1 MTRFHIHAERSY
13 IVKKILTSITFF
25 VTSLFSQ
32 FDLYPVTDFFG
43 GGIGYSPMYISIE
56 DFPATDLLKDLGLD
70 PKQFDSPFVV
80 HGGEGFAHMTGKWR
94 IGSYAGV
101 GSSSISTVTNVR
113 LFVDADA
120 DGVLDQNE
128 IDNSVDY
135 DGNFDPSIEAKITI
149 SLGAASI
156 EYVMPVFQ
164 DLEISAGAMMGLGR
178 MNLSIDQYAANPK
191 WTEMFDFSYGPK
203 VPGVDADSNSTVNY
217 YYAVDNLGN
226 PISGFNAANAPG
238 VMSDLSGTFFNFQ
251 PYVAVK
257 WQLLDRVGLRISA
270 GFNKGTIGQGRWKL
284 NSRYLIGDSEEY
296 TLSGVTFRTM
306 LYLGL

>member
-1 MTRFHIHAERSY
+1 M
-13 IVKKILTSITFF
+13 KKIITSITFF
-25 VTSLFSQ
+25 ITSLFSQ

-56 DFPATDLLKDLGLD
+56 EFPATDLLKNLGLD

-101 GSSSISTVTNVR
+101 GSSSISTVTNIR
-113 LFVDADA
+113 LFVDS
-120 DGVLDQNE
+120 DGDGILDQNE

-178 MNLSIDQYAANPK
+178 LNLSIDQYAANPK
-191 WTEMFDFSYGPK
+191 WSEMFDFSYGPK
-203 VPGVDADSNSTVNY
+203 VTTVDTDSNAIVNY

-251 PYVAVK
+251 PYVAIK

-284 NSRYLIGDSEEY
+284 NSRYLIGDSDSY
-296 TLSGVTFRTM
+296 TLSGITFRTM

>member
-1 MTRFHIHAERSY
+1 MKRALTY
-13 IVKKILTSITFF
+13 ILL
-25 VTSLFSQ
+25 SLSTLFGQ

-43 GGIGYSPMYISIE
+43 GGIGYSPMYISIDE
-56 DFPATDLLKDLGLD
+56 FPATDLLKNVGLD
-70 PKQFDSPFVV
+70 PTKFNTPFVV

-94 IGSYAGV
+94 IGGYAGI
-101 GSSSISTVTNVR
+101 GSSSISTITNV
-113 LFVDADA
+113 LLYEDLGEKGYKGAT
-120 DGVLDQNE
+120 DGE
-128 IDNSVDY
+128 TAVDY
-135 DGNFDPSIEAKITI
+135 DGNFDPTIEAKITV
-149 SLGAASI
+149 SLGAGSI
-156 EYVMPVFQ
+156 EYVMPIFQ

-178 MNLSIDQYAANPK
+178 LNLSIDQYAANPK
-191 WTEMFDFSYGPK
+191 WGEMFNFAYGSK
-203 VPGVDADSNSTVNY
+203 AWVLNGDGTDSTLTY
-217 YYAVDNLGN
+217 YYAVDDTDN

-251 PYVAVK
+251 PYVAIK

-296 TLSGVTFRTM
+296 TLQGVTFRTM

>member
-1 MTRFHIHAERSY
+1 MKKVIIY
-13 IVKKILTSITFF
+13 ISISIST
-25 VTSLFSQ
+25 LFGQ

-43 GGIGYSPMYISIE
+43 GGIGYSPMYISIDE
-56 DFPATDLLKDLGLD
+56 FPATDLLKNVGLD
-70 PKQFDSPFVV
+70 PTKFNTPFVV

-94 IGSYAGV
+94 IGGYAGI
-101 GSSSISTVTNVR
+101 GSSSISTITNVQ
-113 LFVDADA
+113 LYVDTGEIGW
-120 DGVLDQNE
+120 DGE
-128 IDNSVDY
+128 TAVDY
-135 DGNFDPSIEAKITI
+135 DGNFDPTIEAKVTL
-149 SLGAASI
+149 SLGAGSI
-156 EYVMPVFQ
+156 EYVMPIFQ

-178 MNLSIDQYAANPK
+178 LNLSIDQYAANPK
-191 WTEMFDFSYGPK
+191 WGEMFNFAYGSK
-203 VPGVDADSNSTVNY
+203 NWDVNDDQTDSTLTY
-217 YYAVDNLGN
+217 YYAVDDVGN

-251 PYVAVK
+251 PYVAIK

-296 TLSGVTFRTM
+296 TLQGVTFRTM

>member
-1 MTRFHIHAERSY
+1 MKKVITY
-13 IVKKILTSITFF
+13 ISISISTMFG
-25 VTSLFSQ
+25 Q

-43 GGIGYSPMYISIE
+43 GGIGYSPMYISIDE
-56 DFPATDLLKDLGLD
+56 FPATDYLINLGLV
-70 PKQFDSPFVV
+70 PKKFNTPFVV

-94 IGSYAGV
+94 IGGYAGI
-101 GSSSISTVTNVR
+101 GSSSISTVTNVQ
-113 LFVDADA
+113 LYVDTGETGW
-120 DGVLDQNE
+120 DGE
-128 IDNSVDY
+128 TAVDY
-135 DGNFDPSIEAKITI
+135 DGNFDPTIEAKVTL
-149 SLGAASI
+149 SLGAGSI
-156 EYVMPVFQ
+156 EYVMPIFQ

-178 MNLSIDQYAANPK
+178 LNLSIDQYAANPK
-191 WTEMFDFSYGPK
+191 WGEMFNFAYGSK
-203 VPGVDADSNSTVNY
+203 NWDVNDDQTDSTLTY
-217 YYAVDNLGN
+217 YYAVDDVGN

-251 PYVAVK
+251 PYVAIK

-296 TLSGVTFRTM
+296 TLQGVTFRTM

>member
-1 MTRFHIHAERSY
+1 MKR
-13 IVKKILTSITFF
+13 ILTYISLSLSIIYG
-25 VTSLFSQ
+25 Q
-32 FDLYPVTDFFG
+32 FDLYPVSDFFG
-43 GGIGYSPMYISIE
+43 GGIGYSPMYINI
-56 DFPATDLLKDLGLD
+56 DKFPATDLLKNVGLN
-70 PKQFDSPFVV
+70 PSSFDAPFVV

-101 GSSSISTVTNVR
+101 GSSSISTITNVQ
-113 LFVDADA
+113 LYVDS
-120 DGVLDQNE
+120 DGNNE
-128 IDNSVDY
+128 LNGNETAVDY
-135 DGNFDPSIEAKITI
+135 DGNFDPTIEAKLTF

-156 EYVMPVFQ
+156 EYVMPIFQ

-178 MNLSIDQYAANPK
+178 LNLSIDQYAANPK
-191 WTEMFDFSYGPK
+191 WGQMFDFAYGSK
-203 VPGVDADSNSTVNY
+203 AWVPNEDGTDSTLTY
-217 YYAVDNLGN
+217 YYAVDDVGN
-226 PISGFNAANAPG
+226 PIDGFDASNAPG

-251 PYVAVK
+251 PYVAIK

-296 TLSGVTFRTM
+296 TLQGVSFRTM

>member
-1 MTRFHIHAERSY
+1 M
-13 IVKKILTSITFF
+13 KKIITSITFF
-25 VTSLFSQ
+25 ITSLYSQ

-43 GGIGYSPMYISIE
+43 GGIGYSPMYIKIE
-56 DFPATDLLKDLGLD
+56 DFPATDLLKNLGLD

-113 LFVDADA
+113 LFVDADG

-128 IDNSVDY
+128 INNSVDY

>member
-1 MTRFHIHAERSY
+1 
-13 IVKKILTSITFF
+13 VKKIITSITFF
-25 VTSLFSQ
+25 VTSLYSQ

-43 GGIGYSPMYISIE
+43 GGIGYSPMYINIE

-113 LFVDADA
+113 LFVDADG
-120 DGVLDQNE
+120 DGILDQNE

>member
-1 MTRFHIHAERSY
+1 M
-13 IVKKILTSITFF
+13 KKIITIITYF
-25 VTSLFSQ
+25 VTSLYSQ

-43 GGIGYSPMYISIE
+43 GGIGYSPMYINIE

-113 LFVDADA
+113 LFVDADE
-120 DGVLDQNE
+120 DGILDENE
-128 IDNSVDY
+128 INNSVDY

-178 MNLSIDQYAANPK
+178 LNLSIDQYAANPK

-203 VPGVDADSNSTVNY
+203 VSAVGADSSSTVNY

-284 NSRYLIGDSEEY
+284 NSRYLIGDSEKY

>member
-1 MTRFHIHAERSY
+1 MKKTITY
-13 IVKKILTSITFF
+13 ISI
-25 VTSLFSQ
+25 SLSTLFGQ

-43 GGIGYSPMYISIE
+43 GGIGYSPMYISIDE
-56 DFPATDLLKDLGLD
+56 FPATDLLKNVGLD
-70 PKQFDSPFVV
+70 PTKFNTPFVV

-94 IGSYAGV
+94 IGGYAGI
-101 GSSSISTVTNVR
+101 GSSSISTVTNVQ
-113 LFVDADA
+113 LYVDTGETGW
-120 DGVLDQNE
+120 DGE
-128 IDNSVDY
+128 TAVDY
-135 DGNFDPSIEAKITI
+135 DGNFDPTIEAKITI
-149 SLGAASI
+149 SLGAGSI
-156 EYVMPVFQ
+156 EYVMPIFQ

-178 MNLSIDQYAANPK
+178 LSLSIDQYAANPK
-191 WTEMFDFSYGPK
+191 WGEMFNFAYGSK
-203 VPGVDADSNSTVNY
+203 NWDVNDDQTDSTLTY
-217 YYAVDNLGN
+217 YYAVDDVGN

-251 PYVAVK
+251 PYVAIK

-296 TLSGVTFRTM
+296 TLQGVTFRTM

>member
-1 MTRFHIHAERSY
+1 MKKTITY
-13 IVKKILTSITFF
+13 ISI
-25 VTSLFSQ
+25 SLSTLFGQ

-43 GGIGYSPMYISIE
+43 GGIGYSPMYISIDE
-56 DFPATDLLKDLGLD
+56 FPATDYLINLGLD
-70 PKQFDSPFVV
+70 PKKFNTPFVV

-94 IGSYAGV
+94 IGGYAGI
-101 GSSSISTVTNVR
+101 GSSSISTVTNVQ
-113 LFVDADA
+113 LYVDTGEIGW
-120 DGVLDQNE
+120 DGE
-128 IDNSVDY
+128 TAVDY
-135 DGNFDPSIEAKITI
+135 DGNFDPTIEAKVTL
-149 SLGAASI
+149 SLGAGSI
-156 EYVMPVFQ
+156 EYVMPIFQ

-178 MNLSIDQYAANPK
+178 LSLSIDQYAANPK
-191 WTEMFDFSYGPK
+191 WGEMFNFAYGSK
-203 VPGVDADSNSTVNY
+203 NWDVNDDQTDSTLTY
-217 YYAVDNLGN
+217 YYAVDDVGN

-251 PYVAVK
+251 PYVAIK

-296 TLSGVTFRTM
+296 TLQGVTFRTM

>member
-1 MTRFHIHAERSY
+1 MKKTITY
-13 IVKKILTSITFF
+13 ISI
-25 VTSLFSQ
+25 SLSTLFGQ

-43 GGIGYSPMYISIE
+43 GGIGYSPMYISIDE
-56 DFPATDLLKDLGLD
+56 FPATDLLKNVGLD
-70 PKQFDSPFVV
+70 PTKFNTPFVV

-94 IGSYAGV
+94 IGGYAGI
-101 GSSSISTVTNVR
+101 GSSSISTITNVQ
-113 LFVDADA
+113 LYVDQGETGYNGETA
-120 DGVLDQNE
+120 
-128 IDNSVDY
+128 VDY
-135 DGNFDPSIEAKITI
+135 DGNFDPTIEAKITL
-149 SLGAASI
+149 SLGAGSI
-156 EYVMPVFQ
+156 EYVMPIFQ

-178 MNLSIDQYAANPK
+178 LNLSIDQYAANPK
-191 WTEMFDFSYGPK
+191 WGEMFNFSYGSK
-203 VPGVDADSNSTVNY
+203 AWDVNDDGTDSTLTY
-217 YYAVDNLGN
+217 YYSVTDIGD

-251 PYVAVK
+251 PYVAIK

-296 TLSGVTFRTM
+296 SLQGVTFRTM

>member
-1 MTRFHIHAERSY
+1 M
-13 IVKKILTSITFF
+13 KKIITYITFSLTS
-25 VTSLFSQ
+25 LYSQ

-43 GGIGYSPMYISIE
+43 GGIGYSPMYIDIE
-56 DFPATDLLKDLGLD
+56 KFPATELLEGLGLD
-70 PKQFDSPFVV
+70 PKEFDSPFVV

-94 IGSYAGV
+94 IGSYAGI
-101 GSSSISTVTNVR
+101 GSSNISTVTNVQ
-113 LFVDADA
+113 LWQDINN
-120 DGVLDQNE
+120 DGIIDDNE
-128 IDNSVDY
+128 KEDY
-135 DGNFDPSIEAKITI
+135 NGNFNPSIEAKITI

-191 WTEMFDFSYGPK
+191 WTEMFDFAYGPN
-203 VPGVDADSNSTVNY
+203 PTDSTSAEVNY
-217 YYAVDNLGN
+217 YYLVDSLGQ
-226 PISGFNAANAPG
+226 PISGFNAVNAPG
-238 VMSDLSGTFFNFQ
+238 VMADLSGTFFNFQ

>member
-1 MTRFHIHAERSY
+1 M
-13 IVKKILTSITFF
+13 KKIITSITFF
-25 VTSLFSQ
+25 ITSLYSQ

-43 GGIGYSPMYISIE
+43 GGIGYSPMYINIE
-56 DFPATDLLKDLGLD
+56 KFPATDLLKSLGLN

-113 LFVDADA
+113 LFVDADG

>member
-1 MTRFHIHAERSY
+1 MKKTITY
-13 IVKKILTSITFF
+13 ISI
-25 VTSLFSQ
+25 SLSTLFGQ

-43 GGIGYSPMYISIE
+43 GGIGYSPMYISIDE
-56 DFPATDLLKDLGLD
+56 FPATDLLKNVGLD
-70 PKQFDSPFVV
+70 PTKFNTPFVV

-94 IGSYAGV
+94 IGGYAGI
-101 GSSSISTVTNVR
+101 GSSSISTVTNVQ
-113 LFVDADA
+113 LYVDTGDTGW
-120 DGVLDQNE
+120 DGE
-128 IDNSVDY
+128 TAVDY
-135 DGNFDPSIEAKITI
+135 DGNFDPTIEAKVTL
-149 SLGAASI
+149 SLGAGSI
-156 EYVMPVFQ
+156 EYVMPIFQ

-178 MNLSIDQYAANPK
+178 LNLSIDQYAANPK
-191 WTEMFDFSYGPK
+191 WGEMFNFAYGSK
-203 VPGVDADSNSTVNY
+203 NWDVNDDQTDSTLTY
-217 YYAVDNLGN
+217 YYAVDDVGN

-251 PYVAVK
+251 PYVAIK

-296 TLSGVTFRTM
+296 TLQGVTFRTM

>member
-1 MTRFHIHAERSY
+1 MKR
-13 IVKKILTSITFF
+13 ILTYISI
-25 VTSLFSQ
+25 SFSIIYGQ
-32 FDLYPVTDFFG
+32 FDLYPVSDFFG
-43 GGIGYSPMYISIE
+43 GGIGYSPMYINI
-56 DFPATDLLKDLGLD
+56 DKFPATDLLKNVGLN
-70 PKQFDSPFVV
+70 PSSFDAPFVV

-101 GSSSISTVTNVR
+101 GSSSISTITNVQ
-113 LFVDADA
+113 LYVDS
-120 DGVLDQNE
+120 DGNNE
-128 IDNSVDY
+128 LNGNETAVDY
-135 DGNFDPSIEAKITI
+135 DGNFDPTIEAKLTF

-156 EYVMPVFQ
+156 EYVMPIFQ

-178 MNLSIDQYAANPK
+178 LNLSIDQYAANPK
-191 WTEMFDFSYGPK
+191 WDQMFEFAYGSK
-203 VPGVDADSNSTVNY
+203 AWVPNEEGTDSTLTY
-217 YYAVDNLGN
+217 YYAVDDVGN
-226 PISGFNAANAPG
+226 PIDGFEASNAPG

-251 PYVAVK
+251 PYVAIK

-296 TLSGVTFRTM
+296 TLQGVSFRTM

>member
-1 MTRFHIHAERSY
+1 
-13 IVKKILTSITFF
+13 VKKILTYITILLS
-25 VTSLFSQ
+25 TGYSQ

-43 GGIGYSPMYISIE
+43 GGIGYSPMYINV
-56 DFPATDLLKDLGLD
+56 DKFPATNLLKSLGLN
-70 PKQFDSPFVV
+70 PNQFDTPFVV

-101 GSSSISTVTNVR
+101 GSSSISTVTNVQ
-113 LFVDADA
+113 LYIED
-120 DGVLDQNE
+120 
-128 IDNSVDY
+128 DNPGYQDEATKSY
-135 DGNFDPSIEAKITI
+135 DGNFNPSIEAKITI
-149 SLGAASI
+149 ALGAASI

-178 MNLSIDQYAANPK
+178 LNLSIDQYAANPK
-191 WTEMFDFSYGPK
+191 WGEMFDFSYGSK
-203 VPGVDADSNSTVNY
+203 KWETTADGTDSTLIY
-217 YYAVDNLGN
+217 YYAVDDTDT
-226 PISGFNAANAPG
+226 PIAGFNAANAPG
-238 VMSDLSGTFFNFQ
+238 VMADLSGTFFNFQ
-251 PYVAVK
+251 PYVAIK

-296 TLSGVTFRTM
+296 SLTGVTFRTM

>member
-1 MTRFHIHAERSY
+1 
-13 IVKKILTSITFF
+13 VKKIITYITLIFSSIY
-25 VTSLFSQ
+25 SQ

-43 GGIGYSPMYISIE
+43 GGIGYSPMYINIDE
-56 DFPATDLLKDLGLD
+56 FPATDLLKGIGLD
-70 PKQFDSPFVV
+70 PEQFDKPFVV

-113 LFVDADA
+113 LFVDAND

-128 IDNSVDY
+128 IDNSEDY
-135 DGNFDPSIEAKITI
+135 NGNFDPSIEAKITI

-178 MNLSIDQYAANPK
+178 LNLSIDQYAANPK
-191 WTEMFDFSYGPK
+191 WGEMFDFSYGPK
-203 VPGVDADSNSTVNY
+203 ALADHDNDGDSTLTY
-217 YYAVDNLGN
+217 YYKVDDLTEA
-226 PISGFNAANAPG
+226 ISGFNAANAPG

-251 PYVAVK
+251 PYVAIK

-284 NSRYLIGDSEEY
+284 NSRYLIGDSESY
-296 TLSGVTFRTM
+296 TLRGMTFRTM

>member
-1 MTRFHIHAERSY
+1 MKKTITY
-13 IVKKILTSITFF
+13 ISI
-25 VTSLFSQ
+25 SLSTLFGQ

-43 GGIGYSPMYISIE
+43 GGIGYSPMYISIDE
-56 DFPATDLLKDLGLD
+56 FPATDLLKNVGLD
-70 PKQFDSPFVV
+70 PTKFNTPFVV

-94 IGSYAGV
+94 IGGYAGI
-101 GSSSISTVTNVR
+101 GSSSISTITNVQ
-113 LFVDADA
+113 LYVDQGETGYNGETA
-120 DGVLDQNE
+120 
-128 IDNSVDY
+128 VDY
-135 DGNFDPSIEAKITI
+135 DGNFDPTIEAKITL
-149 SLGAASI
+149 SLGAGSI
-156 EYVMPVFQ
+156 EYVMPIFQ

-178 MNLSIDQYAANPK
+178 LNLSIDQYAANPK
-191 WTEMFDFSYGPK
+191 WGEMFNFSYGSK
-203 VPGVDADSNSTVNY
+203 AWDVNDDGTDSTLTY
-217 YYAVDNLGN
+217 YYAVTDVGD

-251 PYVAVK
+251 PYVAIK

-296 TLSGVTFRTM
+296 SLQGVTFRTM

>member
-1 MTRFHIHAERSY
+1 M
-13 IVKKILTSITFF
+13 KKIITGITYF
-25 VTSLFSQ
+25 VTSLYSQ

-43 GGIGYSPMYISIE
+43 GGIGYSPMYINIE

-70 PKQFDSPFVV
+70 PKKFDSPFVV

-113 LFVDADA
+113 LFVDADG

-164 DLEISAGAMMGLGR
+164 DLEIYAGAMMGLGR
-178 MNLSIDQYAANPK
+178 LNLSID
-191 WTEMFDFSYGPK
+191 E
-203 VPGVDADSNSTVNY
+203 
-217 YYAVDNLGN
+217 L
-226 PISGFNAANAPG
+226 
-238 VMSDLSGTFFNFQ
+238 LSERE
-251 PYVAVK
+251 AVK
-257 WQLLDRVGLRISA
+257 DLL
-270 GFNKGTIGQGRWKL
+270 WKA
-284 NSRYLIGDSEEY
+284 
-296 TLSGVTFRTM
+296 F
-306 LYLGL
+306 

>member
-1 MTRFHIHAERSY
+1 MKKTITY
-13 IVKKILTSITFF
+13 ISI
-25 VTSLFSQ
+25 SLSTLFGQ

-43 GGIGYSPMYISIE
+43 GGIGYSPMYISIDE
-56 DFPATDLLKDLGLD
+56 FPATDLLKNVGLD
-70 PKQFDSPFVV
+70 PTKFNTPFVV

-94 IGSYAGV
+94 IGGYAGI
-101 GSSSISTVTNVR
+101 GSSSISTITNVQ
-113 LFVDADA
+113 LYVDTGETGW
-120 DGVLDQNE
+120 DGE
-128 IDNSVDY
+128 TAVDY
-135 DGNFDPSIEAKITI
+135 DGNFDPTIEAKVTL
-149 SLGAASI
+149 SLGAGSI
-156 EYVMPVFQ
+156 EYVMPIFQ

-178 MNLSIDQYAANPK
+178 LNLSIDQYAANPK
-191 WTEMFDFSYGPK
+191 WGEMFNFAYGSK
-203 VPGVDADSNSTVNY
+203 NWDVNDDQSDSTLTY
-217 YYAVDNLGN
+217 YYAVDDVGN

-251 PYVAVK
+251 PYVAIK

-296 TLSGVTFRTM
+296 TLQGVTFRTM

>member
-1 MTRFHIHAERSY
+1 M
-13 IVKKILTSITFF
+13 KKIITSITFF
-25 VTSLFSQ
+25 VTSLYSQ

-101 GSSSISTVTNVR
+101 GSSSISTVTNIR
-113 LFVDADA
+113 LFVDADG
-120 DGVLDQNE
+120 DGILDQNE

-178 MNLSIDQYAANPK
+178 LNLSIDQYAANPK

-284 NSRYLIGDSEEY
+284 NSRYLIGDSEKY

>member
-1 MTRFHIHAERSY
+1 M
-13 IVKKILTSITFF
+13 KKIIASITFF

-56 DFPATDLLKDLGLD
+56 DFPATDLLKNLGLD

-113 LFVDADA
+113 LFVDADG
-120 DGVLDQNE
+120 DGILDQNE

-135 DGNFDPSIEAKITI
+135 DGNFDPSIEAKITV

-178 MNLSIDQYAANPK
+178 LNLSIDQYAANPK

-203 VPGVDADSNSTVNY
+203 VPGVDADSNSTVSY

>member
-1 MTRFHIHAERSY
+1 MKRIITY
-13 IVKKILTSITFF
+13 I
-25 VTSLFSQ
+25 SLSLSLIYGQ
-32 FDLYPVTDFFG
+32 FDLYPVSDFFG
-43 GGIGYSPMYISIE
+43 GGIGYSPMYINIDE
-56 DFPATDLLKDLGLD
+56 FPATDLLKNVGLD
-70 PKQFDSPFVV
+70 PSKFNTPFVV

-94 IGSYAGV
+94 IGSYAGI
-101 GSSSISTVTNVR
+101 GSSSISTITNVK
-113 LFVDADA
+113 LFEDSN
-120 DGVLDQNE
+120 GNNQLDTGE
-128 IDNSVDY
+128 STTDY
-135 DGNFDPSIEAKITI
+135 NGNFDPTIEAKLTF

-156 EYVMPVFQ
+156 EYVMPIFQ

-178 MNLSIDQYAANPK
+178 LNLSIDQYAANPK
-191 WTEMFDFSYGPK
+191 WDDMFNFAYGPK
-203 VPGVDADSNSTVNY
+203 SWVVNETETDSTLTYYYGVDT
-217 YYAVDNLGN
+217 LGN

-251 PYVAVK
+251 PYVAIK

-296 TLSGVTFRTM
+296 TLQGVSFRTM

>member
-1 MTRFHIHAERSY
+1 MKKLLTY
-13 IVKKILTSITFF
+13 ITILLSTGY
-25 VTSLFSQ
+25 SQ

-43 GGIGYSPMYISIE
+43 GGIGYSPMYINIDE
-56 DFPATDLLKDLGLD
+56 FPATTLLEGLGLD

-113 LFVDADA
+113 LFVDADG
-120 DGVLDQNE
+120 DGMVDPNE
-128 IDNSVDY
+128 AANSIPY
-135 DGNFDPSIEAKITI
+135 DGNFDPSIEAKMTV

-178 MNLSIDQYAANPK
+178 LNLSIDQYAASPK
-191 WTEMFDFSYGPK
+191 WDGLFEFAYGPN
-203 VPGVDADSNSTVNY
+203 PPEFDGDSIAIVKY
-217 YYAVDNLGN
+217 YYAVDNTGD
-226 PISGFNAANAPG
+226 PIPGFNAVNAPG

-251 PYVAVK
+251 PYVAIK

-296 TLSGVTFRTM
+296 TLRGVTFRTM

>member
-1 MTRFHIHAERSY
+1 MKKAITY
-13 IVKKILTSITFF
+13 ISI
-25 VTSLFSQ
+25 SLSTLFGQ

-43 GGIGYSPMYISIE
+43 GGIGYSPMYISIDE
-56 DFPATDLLKDLGLD
+56 FPATDLLKNLGLD
-70 PKQFDSPFVV
+70 PTKFNTPFVV

-94 IGSYAGV
+94 IGGYAGI
-101 GSSSISTVTNVR
+101 GSSSISTITNVQ
-113 LFVDADA
+113 LYVDLAETGYNGETA
-120 DGVLDQNE
+120 
-128 IDNSVDY
+128 VDY
-135 DGNFDPSIEAKITI
+135 DGNFEPTIEAKITL
-149 SLGAASI
+149 SLGAGSI
-156 EYVMPVFQ
+156 EYVMPIFQ

-178 MNLSIDQYAANPK
+178 LNLSIDQYAANPK
-191 WTEMFDFSYGPK
+191 WGEMFNFSYGSK
-203 VPGVDADSNSTVNY
+203 AWDVNDDGTDSTLTY
-217 YYAVDNLGN
+217 YYAVTDVGD

-251 PYVAVK
+251 PYVAIK

-296 TLSGVTFRTM
+296 SLQGVTFRTM

>member
-1 MTRFHIHAERSY
+1 
-13 IVKKILTSITFF
+13 VKKTITYISI
-25 VTSLFSQ
+25 SLSTLFGQ

-43 GGIGYSPMYISIE
+43 GGIGYSPMYISIDE
-56 DFPATDLLKDLGLD
+56 FPATDLLKNVGLD
-70 PKQFDSPFVV
+70 PTKFNTPFVV

-94 IGSYAGV
+94 IGGYAGI
-101 GSSSISTVTNVR
+101 GSSSISTVTNVQ
-113 LFVDADA
+113 LYVDTGETGW
-120 DGVLDQNE
+120 DGE
-128 IDNSVDY
+128 TAVDY
-135 DGNFDPSIEAKITI
+135 DGNFDPTIEAKVTL
-149 SLGAASI
+149 SLGAGSI
-156 EYVMPVFQ
+156 EYVMPIFQ

-178 MNLSIDQYAANPK
+178 LNLSIDQYAANPK
-191 WTEMFDFSYGPK
+191 WGEMFNFAYGSK
-203 VPGVDADSNSTVNY
+203 NWDVNDDQTDSTLTY
-217 YYAVDNLGN
+217 YYAVDDVGN

-251 PYVAVK
+251 PYVAIK

-296 TLSGVTFRTM
+296 TLQGVTFRTM

>member
-1 MTRFHIHAERSY
+1 MKKVITY
-13 IVKKILTSITFF
+13 ISISIST
-25 VTSLFSQ
+25 LFGQ

-43 GGIGYSPMYISIE
+43 GGIGYSPMYISIDE
-56 DFPATDLLKDLGLD
+56 FPATDLLKNVGLD
-70 PKQFDSPFVV
+70 PTKFNTPFVV

-94 IGSYAGV
+94 IGGYAGI
-101 GSSSISTVTNVR
+101 GSSSISTVTNVQ
-113 LFVDADA
+113 LYVDTGETGW
-120 DGVLDQNE
+120 DGE
-128 IDNSVDY
+128 TAVDY
-135 DGNFDPSIEAKITI
+135 DGNFDPTIEAKVTL
-149 SLGAASI
+149 SLGAGSI
-156 EYVMPVFQ
+156 EYVMPIFQ

-178 MNLSIDQYAANPK
+178 LSLSIDQYAANPK
-191 WTEMFDFSYGPK
+191 WGEMFNFAYGSK
-203 VPGVDADSNSTVNY
+203 NWDVNDDQTDSTLTY
-217 YYAVDNLGN
+217 YYAVDDVGN

-251 PYVAVK
+251 PYVAIK

-296 TLSGVTFRTM
+296 TLQGVTFRTM

>member
-1 MTRFHIHAERSY
+1 MKRALTY
-13 IVKKILTSITFF
+13 ILL
-25 VTSLFSQ
+25 SLSTLFGQ

-43 GGIGYSPMYISIE
+43 GGIGYSPMYISIDE
-56 DFPATDLLKDLGLD
+56 FPATDLLKNLGLD
-70 PKQFDSPFVV
+70 PTKFNTPFVV

-94 IGSYAGV
+94 IGGYAGI
-101 GSSSISTVTNVR
+101 GSSSISTITNVQ
-113 LFVDADA
+113 LYVDLAETGYNGETA
-120 DGVLDQNE
+120 
-128 IDNSVDY
+128 VDY
-135 DGNFDPSIEAKITI
+135 DGNFDPTIEAKITL
-149 SLGAASI
+149 SLGAGSI
-156 EYVMPVFQ
+156 EYVMPIFQ

-178 MNLSIDQYAANPK
+178 LNLSIDQYAANPK
-191 WTEMFDFSYGPK
+191 WREMFNFSYGSK
-203 VPGVDADSNSTVNY
+203 AWDVNDDGTDSTLTY
-217 YYAVDNLGN
+217 YYAVTDVGD

-251 PYVAVK
+251 PYVAIK

-296 TLSGVTFRTM
+296 SLQGVTFRTM

>member
-1 MTRFHIHAERSY
+1 MFG
-13 IVKKILTSITFF
+13 
-25 VTSLFSQ
+25 Q

-43 GGIGYSPMYISIE
+43 GGIGYSPMYISIDE
-56 DFPATDLLKDLGLD
+56 FPATDLLKNVGLD
-70 PKQFDSPFVV
+70 PTKFNTPFVV

-94 IGSYAGV
+94 IGGYAGI
-101 GSSSISTVTNVR
+101 GSSSISTVTNVQ
-113 LFVDADA
+113 LYVDTGETGW
-120 DGVLDQNE
+120 DGE
-128 IDNSVDY
+128 TAVDY
-135 DGNFDPSIEAKITI
+135 DGNFDPTIEAKVTL
-149 SLGAASI
+149 SLGAGSI
-156 EYVMPVFQ
+156 EYVMPIFQ

-178 MNLSIDQYAANPK
+178 LNLSIDQYAANPK
-191 WTEMFDFSYGPK
+191 WGEMFNFAYGSK
-203 VPGVDADSNSTVNY
+203 NWDVNDDQTDSTLTY
-217 YYAVDNLGN
+217 YYAVDDVGN

-251 PYVAVK
+251 PYVAIK

-296 TLSGVTFRTM
+296 TLQGVTFRTM